1 MHRFILLCALCVYV
15 HAAAQYSVG
24 ESACDISGL
33 MDINADNTSAFAV
46 NCSAILSS
54 ITGPNL
60 GSSDGIDSGT
70 NLKVAGSTYCYT
82 MGGES
87 YPCGLSAA
95 GNATCDTSK
104 TTYNDC
110 TNNIVS
116 FTDAANVDVNN
127 ALKYE
132 LIGGN
137 GVDASI
143 WALNDGV
150 YFALLIDS
158 GGETALIDCPETEG
172 TWNTAGPWSGDADIM
187 IPTGE
192 YITQLAKALT
202 GRGITKLIMSHD
214 HWDHVGVCGVVY
226 HNNPGITEV
235 WSTTYYNQITAD
247 RNYRLVANSADS
259 AGNTRALPMATN
271 IVKAGGSMK
280 VGSVTIEF
288 DILNGH
294 DKEDGVFIIKADTSK
309 GIKKSI
315 LFTVDVIM
323 PGYSYF
329 MDMSQTSNLA
339 GYRTSLVAIQ
349 TYAAAGNADL
359 VVGGHYSR
367 YGIAEDNNIAVA
379 FYDDLLKG
387 ANLAKNNVPPSN
399 AAMTSGY
406 VTGVGTTAYRNLH
419 LFMDAWIGGV
429 KQYCANWVLDTDN
442 MCTNTN
448 NVQPCTGYDYVA
460 KLAGVQINVQSHC
473 YRMFFQLLLNE
484 DYTFVGPTTTVM
496 TVDTSD
502 SGLSD
507 GQVVGIVCGVA
518 AALIIGFVIGAFVRP
533 TQHVASAVPQTEN
546 NPIIDENNDEMG
558 KSNAD
563 RSPKHKVPEMGSG
576 KSDDHVLND
585 AL

>member
-1 MHRFILLCALCVYV
+1 MA
-15 HAAAQYSVG
+15 
-24 ESACDISGL
+24 
-33 MDINADNTSAFAV
+33 
-46 NCSAILSS
+46 
-54 ITGPNL
+54 
-60 GSSDGIDSGT
+60 GSSSCI
-70 NLKVAGSTYCYT
+70 TY
-82 MGGES
+82 GGEAT
-87 YPCGLSAA
+87 PCGLS
-95 GNATCDTSK
+95 GPGTATCDTTK

-110 TNNIVS
+110 TSSIVS
-116 FTDAANVDVNN
+116 FADAANVNANN
-127 ALKYE
+127 QLKYE

-172 TWNTAGPWSGDADIM
+172 TWNTVGPWSGNADIK
-187 IPTGE
+187 IPATE
-192 YITQLAKALT
+192 YITELAKALT

-226 HNNPGITEV
+226 QNNPTITEV

-247 RNYRLVANSADS
+247 RNYRLVANSKDS
-259 AGNTRALPMATN
+259 AGNTRGLPMATN

-280 VGSVTIEF
+280 VGSVTIDF

-294 DKEDGVFIIKADTSK
+294 DKEDAVFIIKADTDK

-339 GYRTSLVAIQ
+339 GYRTSLVALQ
-349 TYAAAGNADL
+349 TYAAQGNADL

-387 ANLAKNNVPPSN
+387 ANLAKNNVGATN
-399 AAMTSGY
+399 AAMTTGY
-406 VTGVGTTAYRNLH
+406 VSPNGTTAYRNLH
-419 LFMDAWIGGV
+419 LFMDSWIGAV
-429 KQYCANWVLDTDN
+429 KQYCANWVLDIDN
-442 MCTNTN
+442 MCIPN
-448 NVQPCTGYDYVA
+448 NEVQPCTGYDYVA
-460 KLAGVQINVQSHC
+460 TLAGVQINIQSHC

-484 DYTFVGPTTTVM
+484 DYTFVGPTTTVV

-507 GQVVGIVCGVA
+507 GQIVGIVCGVA

-533 TQHVASAVPQTEN
+533 TQHVASAVPQTED
-546 NPIIDENNDEMG
+546 NPIIYENNPEMG

-563 RSPKHKVPEMGSG
+563 RSPRHKVPEMGSG
-576 KSDDHVLND
+576 KADTHTLEVTTH
-585 AL
+585 